1 MPCIYTKKDLFS
13 IMRHPFLVLF
23 GITHTYPKVST
34 FVVPYIDVNDNTFKQ
49 LSYGDTRTG
58 SRAVAD
64 ALREYMTQN
73 QIYILLEQGKFFL
86 L

>member
-1 MPCIYTKKDLFS
+1 
-13 IMRHPFLVLF
+13 MRHLFFVLF
-23 GITHTYPKVST
+23 GITQTNPKVSD

-73 QIYILLEQGKFFL
+73 QIYILLEQGKFFVL
-86 L
+86 